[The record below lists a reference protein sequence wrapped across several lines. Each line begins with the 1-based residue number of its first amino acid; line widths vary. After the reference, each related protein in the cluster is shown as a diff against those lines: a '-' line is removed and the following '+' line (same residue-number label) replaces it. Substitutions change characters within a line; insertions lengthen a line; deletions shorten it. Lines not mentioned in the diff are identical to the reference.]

1 MQMKEKYFCDYI
13 YFKHCATEVVLN
25 PVVRD
30 KKFES
35 IQANMRTCCEAIDV
49 QWVGYVPSEECLGG
63 FCKYLM

>member
-30 KKFES
+30 KNLS
-35 IQANMRTCCEAIDV
+35 QYRQT
-49 QWVGYVPSEECLGG
+49 
-63 FCKYLM
+63 